1 MNAKTK
7 HYLDKEKEKIQ
18 EILAFVEKNK
28 IILGTSEYDSF
39 YALLSDLVS
48 LEAKV
53 NDVDYSSEDASCK
66 RCEYNIAIKALKRV
80 LKNNDYCK
88 CCQNREYHR
97 GNYGGY
103 YDCKFDD
110 DDFICV
116 AERDFVINWKAVF
129 EEYSC

>member
-1 MNAKTK
+1 MVN
-7 HYLDKEKEKIQ
+7 
-18 EILAFVEKNK
+18 
-28 IILGTSEYDSF
+28 
-39 YALLSDLVS
+39 
-48 LEAKV
+48 LENIHSPCQSCAIKGHS
-53 NDVDYSSEDASCK
+53 YSSEDASCQ

-80 LKNNDYCK
+80 LKTNDYCK
-88 CCQNREYHR
+88 YCQNREYHR

-116 AERDFVINWKAVF
+116 TERDFVINWKAVF